1 MCMCVWLPLHSAIG
15 GHFVCCCPPKMR
27 LNRKVATWD
36 ELSFP
41 SSLLPLFLCHFLAV
55 SLLLSLCPF
64 LGAVRL
70 AFSSGG
76 CHGNTHTYTRILQ
89 APFCC
94 QVWCVFVCV
103 LSAFRR
109 AWLVL
114 ALALAIYSAVCCDPT
129 SFCGFSTVVD
139 SQTGCAGIGLRPG
152 GQRSCL
158 CVACHIFVLFAFLT
172 CSLIDRLRPFL
183 LSPIH
188 VCFLI
193 SFHVNYGYKRWL
205 ISFYIP

>member
-1 MCMCVWLPLHSAIG
+1 MNFLAHVP
-15 GHFVCCCPPKMR
+15 FF
-27 LNRKVATWD
+27 
-36 ELSFP
+36 LSF
-41 SSLLPLFLCHFLAV
+41 SVFFLLFLFRLFVHFWAQ
-55 SLLLSLCPF
+55 CDWRFHP
-64 LGAVRL
+64 A
-70 AFSSGG
+70 AAMAA
-76 CHGNTHTYTRILQ
+76 HTHTRILQ